1 MSGVATR
8 TREPLWSEVAIRR
21 LLDTTTCPL
30 CGRGDVISE
39 RCRQCGADFAGG
51 IGAELWDASQSAV
64 TALRAR
70 QAVLDR
76 VPVVAPRPVAPPS
89 AASVPARATAAPRSS
104 ATVQSVLAV
113 AGAGLVAVAAIVF
126 TFFTPDLTDRGVR
139 NAIIAT
145 VTLLFLGGA
154 GVLVGRGLRF
164 SAEAV
169 GTLGIVFVALD
180 VAAVAE
186 ISAGSPW
193 TAAGIATLLA
203 GAALATLAVRFGI
216 RSWLWCATLALA
228 CVPVM
233 FGFGGTRGFAG
244 VLGWLGTAVMASLL
258 VEARR
263 FVASRFDGRLRAE
276 GVTLSIVQLVAIPVA
291 FAATLTADLLSLT
304 MWTYV
309 GLFAAVAVLA
319 AFSARHPWSAF
330 WSFAAGG
337 AAVMTIV
344 VLPLAALPR
353 AEITTWLPAVIP
365 LAGVIG
371 LLVVGGIRLPSAV
384 RRSAFIGGAI
394 VGVAVSAVVT
404 TAMSAGIVLS
414 TLLDVSGFIG
424 DATDAGAVGGAT
436 VGLAALAA
444 GLLAFSRLQER
455 RAPRSEQAGADA
467 SVTPG
472 SVAPGA
478 LAAPGASV
486 PPDAGDAPGTSD
498 APDASATPASG
509 QSSVLLG
516 AAPIGTR
523 WLGYL
528 GLWYAGL
535 AALTLVSAPA
545 ITLWGRIAIGLALA
559 VAAGAAV
566 SGIPRLRTANLA
578 VRVPLVVTA
587 HALVALTAL
596 LSWRDTDLVVGAGV
610 AIVGAI
616 AVISL
621 ALPAR
626 ARFVHVGV
634 GYAYGLVVFATALT
648 LQGVGALPVVC
659 LTTSAGA
666 LVAIAATF
674 LSRVGPRAWYAI
686 LVVTSVPFVLGVVQV
701 VFERSG
707 WTALSTGLIFALAL
721 ALVITSRPGL
731 GIAVRSLAAAVLVP
745 SVAVVVVCLGA
756 QLLAGSG
763 SPVVLPVIAVVV
775 AIVLPTTDTVRRA
788 LARRI
793 GERDAVRVRL
803 SIEGS
808 TLITTAIA
816 VALALVRDAA
826 GLGTTFLV
834 LTIIGA
840 GAVAAGLTTRRRYA
854 WWLAGAAF
862 TGALWCVWGIAGVV
876 EIEPYLLPPAVA
888 AALVGAVLTARAKR
902 GVPLYTAGLAVG
914 IIPLLAVS
922 AVDGPPA
929 RALGL
934 IGASWLLVVIGFALE
949 AAARRTGG
957 MWRHA
962 WRLRALRIPTFAA
975 AVVAA
980 AASAVQGVRFG
991 LGLDTAPDAV
1001 FLTCLAVGLLGAAP
1015 AALAA
1020 RGLRTSA
1027 LPATALARSRWLA
1040 APAIA
1045 YVAVAVWTSI
1055 HRDWFTIWAM
1065 WGLMLTL
1072 LALVVGT
1079 SWRARGRATTLPP
1092 VWFAFAL
1099 ALATAVVA
1107 WSPRDLRVEWFS
1119 LPLGAFLLI
1128 AGALHLKTDASAHR
1142 TISSWPAGWS
1152 GSWPL
1157 LAPGLIV
1164 MLSASIAATFTDPT
1178 TWRAILVIALALVA
1192 ILVGSGRRLAAPFLI
1207 GIVVLPIENVLAFVV
1222 QIGRGIESMPWWIT
1236 LAVVGAVLLIIAVT
1250 YERRDGE
1257 SAGIAARLRDLG

>member
-30 CGRGDVISE
+30 CGRGQVLSE

-51 IGAELWDASQSAV
+51 VGAELWDASQSAV

-76 VPVVAPRPVAPPS
+76 VPVVAPRPVAPPVAPPVAVR
-89 AASVPARATAAPRSS
+89 AAAAPRSS

-154 GVLVGRGLRF
+154 RVLVGRGLRF

-169 GTLGIVFVALD
+169 GALGIVFVALD

-186 ISAGSPW
+186 ISSDSPW
-193 TAAGIATLLA
+193 TAAAIGTLLA

-216 RSWLWCATLALA
+216 RVWLWCASLALA

-233 FGFGGTRGFAG
+233 FGFGGPGGFAG
-244 VLGWLGTAVMASLL
+244 VLGWLGTAVAASLL
-258 VEARR
+258 IEARR
-263 FVASRFDGRLRAE
+263 FVAARFGGRLRAE
-276 GVTLSIVQLVAIPVA
+276 GVTLSIVQLVALPLT
-291 FAATLTADLLSLT
+291 FAATLTSELLSLS

-319 AFSARHPWSAF
+319 GFSARHPWSGF

-337 AAVMTIV
+337 AAVMTFV
-344 VLPLAALPR
+344 VLPVAALPR
-353 AEITTWLPAVIP
+353 VEITTWLPAVIP

-371 LLVVGGIRLPSAV
+371 LLVVGGIPLPSAV
-384 RRSAFIGGAI
+384 RRSAFLGGAI

-404 TAMSAGIVLS
+404 SAMSAGIVLA
-414 TLLDVSGFIG
+414 TLLGVSGFIG
-424 DATDAGAVGGAT
+424 DATDANAVGGVT
-436 VGLAALAA
+436 VGLAALAV
-444 GLLAFSRLQER
+444 GLPAFSWLQER
-455 RAPRSEQAGADA
+455 RAPRSEQVGADA
-467 SVTPG
+467 P
-472 SVAPGA
+472 A
-478 LAAPGASV
+478 L
-486 PPDAGDAPGTSD
+486 PDAEPTI
-498 APDASATPASG
+498 PE
-509 QSSVLLG
+509 SSVLLG

-528 GLWYAGL
+528 GFWYAGL
-535 AALTLVSAPA
+535 AALTLVSTPA

-578 VRVPLVVTA
+578 VRVPVVVSA
-587 HALVALTAL
+587 HALVAFTAI
-596 LSWRDTDLVVGAGV
+596 LSWRDPELVVGAGV
-610 AIVGAI
+610 AIVGAL

-626 ARFVHVGV
+626 TRFVHVGV
-634 GYAYGLVVFATALT
+634 GYAYALVVFATALT
-648 LQGVGALPVVC
+648 LQGVGALAVVC

-674 LSRVGPRAWYAI
+674 LSRVGARAWYAI
-686 LVVTSVPFVLGVVQV
+686 LVVTSVPFVLGIVQV

-721 ALVITSRPGL
+721 TLVITSRPGL

-775 AIVLPTTDTVRRA
+775 AIVLPTTDTVRRG
-788 LARRI
+788 LAPRI
-793 GERDAVRVRL
+793 GEHDAVRVRL
-803 SIEGS
+803 AIEAS

-816 VALALVRDAA
+816 VALALVREAA

-862 TGALWCVWGIAGVV
+862 TGALWCVWGIAGVT

-914 IIPLLAVS
+914 IVPLLALS

-934 IGASWLLVVIGFALE
+934 IGASWLLVAIGFAFG
-949 AAARRTGG
+949 AVARRTGG

-991 LGLDTAPDAV
+991 LGLDTAPDAL
-1001 FLTCLAVGLLGAAP
+1001 FLTCLGLGLLGAVP
-1015 AALAA
+1015 AALSA

-1027 LPATALARSRWLA
+1027 LPTSALARSRWLA

-1045 YVAVAVWTSI
+1045 YVAVAAWASI
-1055 HRDWFTIWAM
+1055 ERDWFTIWAM
-1065 WGLMLTL
+1065 WSLMLVL
-1072 LALVVGT
+1072 LALVVVT

-1092 VWFAFAL
+1092 VWFAFTL
-1099 ALATAVVA
+1099 AFVTAVVA
-1107 WSPRDLRVEWFS
+1107 WSPRELRVEWFS

-1128 AGALHLKTDASAHR
+1128 AGALHLKTDASARR
-1142 TISSWPAGWS
+1142 TIASWPAGWP

-1157 LAPGLIV
+1157 LGPGLVV

-1207 GIVVLPIENVLAFVV
+1207 GIVVLPVENVLAFVV